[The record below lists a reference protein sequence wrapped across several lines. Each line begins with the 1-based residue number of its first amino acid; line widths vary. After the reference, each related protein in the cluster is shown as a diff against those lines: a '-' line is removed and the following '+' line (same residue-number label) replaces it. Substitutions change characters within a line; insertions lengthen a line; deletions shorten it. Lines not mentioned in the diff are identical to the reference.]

1 MLGLEE
7 QERIAAIVKTFRER
21 KSKDSKAK
29 ITTLHVTRHRVV
41 TQILEVR
48 KLSKMGVP

>member
-1 MLGLEE
+1 MLGPEE
-7 QERIAAIVKTFRER
+7 QERIAAIVKTFHEI

-29 ITTLHVTRHRVV
+29 VPTLHVTRHRVV

-48 KLSKMGVP
+48 KWSKMGVP